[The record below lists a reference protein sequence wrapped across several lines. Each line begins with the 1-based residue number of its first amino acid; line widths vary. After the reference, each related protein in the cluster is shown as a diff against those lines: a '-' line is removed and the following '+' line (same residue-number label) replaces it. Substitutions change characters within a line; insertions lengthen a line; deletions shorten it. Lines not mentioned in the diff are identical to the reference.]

1 MVEYKRPWAKFPS
14 NERCRRGRDVCWML
28 EEAET
33 RRAVLHIIAY
43 VCVNFAIAGSLFKRR

>member
-1 MVEYKRPWAKFPS
+1 
-14 NERCRRGRDVCWML
+14 ML